1 METKNEKKKGFW
13 ASLFS
18 PKPYLC
24 SCGSNIIVEEDEK
37 PAAPNF
43 ENIKFDAPRTA
54 IREIKILGPGCAK
67 CKSTYQTIAK
77 VVNENNLDV
86 QITKIEDIAE
96 IMSYNVMGTPA
107 VVVDGEVKI
116 KGHVPSESEVKQ
128 ILGI

>member
-18 PKPYLC
+18 PKPCSC

-107 VVVDGEVKI
+107 VVVDGEVKL
-116 KGHVPSESEVKQ
+116 KGHVPSESEIKQ

>member
-18 PKPYLC
+18 PKPCSC

>member
-18 PKPYLC
+18 PKPCSC
-24 SCGSNIIVEEDEK
+24 SCGNLIVEEDEK

-43 ENIKFDAPRTA
+43 ENVKFDASRTA

-67 CKSTYQTIAK
+67 CKSTYQAIAK
-77 VVNENNLDV
+77 VVDENRLDI

-96 IMSYNVMGTPA
+96 IMSYNVMSTPA
-107 VVVDGEVKI
+107 VVVDGEVKL

-128 ILGI
+128 LLGI

>member
-18 PKPYLC
+18 PKPCSC

-67 CKSTYQTIAK
+67 CKSTYQAIAK

-96 IMSYNVMGTPA
+96 IMSYNVMSTPA

-116 KGHVPSESEVKQ
+116 KGHVPSESEIKQ
-128 ILGI
+128 LLGI

>member
-18 PKPYLC
+18 PKPCSC

-96 IMSYNVMGTPA
+96 IMSYNVMRTPA

>member
-18 PKPYLC
+18 PKPCSC

-67 CKSTYQTIAK
+67 CKSTYQAIAK

-116 KGHVPSESEVKQ
+116 KGHVPSESEIKQ
-128 ILGI
+128 LLGI

>member
-18 PKPYLC
+18 PKPCSC
-24 SCGSNIIVEEDEK
+24 SCGSNMIVEEVEK
-37 PAAPNF
+37 TPAPNL
-43 ENIKFDAPRTA
+43 ENIRFDASCTA

-77 VVNENNLDV
+77 VVNENNLDM
-86 QITKIEDIAE
+86 QLTKIEDIAE
-96 IMSYNVMGTPA
+96 IMSYNVMSTPA

-116 KGHVPSESEVKQ
+116 KGHVPSESEIKQ
-128 ILGI
+128 LLGI